1 MANNNLLWHWSGTHD
16 SALPLWVDN
25 SMYTGA
31 FTHPYIKTGCATG
44 RNGLTRCGKVTNGFM
59 KALVRAKQIL
69 NGTDIDGFGCNS
81 KTAIAEMTI
90 TAIWDDTS
98 STVGVGETVCVA
110 YDKANGTFRASKGG
124 AAYDVAKGTSAP
136 FFLALIADMYYND
149 PEFTVD
155 LDNFVTTTVDD
166 DKRAY
171 ACYLADKVYVATS
184 GNTPKY
190 VIPDAS
196 SVNTLSATRM
206 STPTMRPDSYAGN
219 FQKFPITNV
228 TKKKTGSK
236 GKSSSV
242 MPTADFVD
250 SFIFSNEKLDEQQEK
265 LVPVIDDKFIVGQ
278 TLINIC
284 KHIKESTKR
293 PRPIRNILLRGEPG
307 AGKTE
312 MYVGIAAGCHL
323 PLYRFAANATTEP
336 YDLFGQF
343 VPVDEDGNE
352 GDKVPVNQILAD
364 LPSAEDIS
372 VDPVFAYQEITGE
385 YKADATPTE
394 CMAAMFRKAQNSLDK
409 GNGQKFKFVPGQ
421 LVYAMKFGGVWGFD
435 EVSLPQ
441 NPGVVPSLNPAMDG
455 TQSITLPNGE
465 IVKRHPNCIFV
476 GTTNLDLEGCRNLN
490 QAWTDRCQLII
501 DLAEPN
507 DEELL
512 ARIKAMTGFD
522 DATDGKI
529 VDLNRFIQS
538 YHAVKELTKTHRM
551 DDGSIGPRH
560 LADWVLST
568 LITGDAVQSA
578 GMTIISGATADPR
591 SIAELEEKIAD
602 IF

>member
-1 MANNNLLWHWSGTHD
+1 MANNNLLWHWRGNANTG
-16 SALPLWVDN
+16 LPAWVEN
-25 SMYTGA
+25 SMFTGTFSHA
-31 FTHPYIKTGCATG
+31 TLPVGCVAG
-44 RNGLTRCGKVTNGFM
+44 KGGVMRCGKVTSGFM
-59 KALVRAKQIL
+59 KALIRAKQIL
-69 NGTDIDGFGCNS
+69 NGADIDGFGCNS
-81 KTAIAEMTI
+81 KTAIAELTL
-90 TAIWDDTS
+90 TATWDDTS
-98 STVGVGETVCVA
+98 STVGIGETVCVA
-110 YDKANGTFRASKGG
+110 YDKINGSFRASKGG
-124 AAYDVAKGTSAP
+124 TAYDVAKETSAP
-136 FFLALIADMYYND
+136 FFLAIMADMYYTDQVFANA
-149 PEFTVD
+149 
-155 LDNFVTTTVDD
+155 LDNFASTAVEN

-171 ACYLADKVYVATS
+171 ACYLADMLYVATS

-190 VIPDAS
+190 VIPEAS

-206 STPTMRPDSYAGN
+206 STPAMRPDNYAGN

-228 TKKKTGSK
+228 SKKKTNAKRNSP
-236 GKSSSV
+236 SV
-242 MPTADFVD
+242 MATADFVD
-250 SFIFSNEKLDEQQEK
+250 SFIFSSEKLDEQQEN

-293 PRPIRNILLRGEPG
+293 PRPIRNILLRGAPG

-343 VPVDEDGNE
+343 VPVDDKGNE
-352 GDKVPVNQILAD
+352 GEKMPIGQVLNN
-364 LPSAEDIS
+364 LPSPEDIS
-372 VDPVFAYQEITGE
+372 VDPVFAYQEITGQ
-385 YKADATPTE
+385 YKEDATPTE
-394 CMAAMFRKAQNSLDK
+394 CMAAMFQQAQNSLDK
-409 GNGQKFKFVPGQ
+409 GSSQKFKFVPGQ

-465 IVKRHPNCIFV
+465 IVKRHPNCVFV

-507 DEELL
+507 DEELI

-529 VDLNRFIQS
+529 VDLDRFLQA
-538 YHAVKELTKTHRM
+538 YHAIKELTQAHRM